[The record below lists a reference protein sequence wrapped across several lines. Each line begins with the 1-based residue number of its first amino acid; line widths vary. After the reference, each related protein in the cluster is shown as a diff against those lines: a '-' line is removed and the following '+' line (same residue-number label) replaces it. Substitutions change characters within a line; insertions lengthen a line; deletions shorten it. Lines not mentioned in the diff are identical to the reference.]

1 MPADPPDLPIPPAA
15 GRVPAGHYALVVGDP
30 AGIAIEPA
38 AGEGTL
44 PSLAEAVTE
53 APRETKRPAG
63 RAAAFEGAVDDVSQA
78 MSQVERTLERATD
91 LMQTRTDPAALSD
104 EIGVLLDLL
113 ARLDHDEHWAEALR
127 VARSLAMLLALLGR
141 WLDLLESLQTALGA
155 AERLGDTGGQAW
167 ALHEQGTLHLAVA
180 EHVGANRLLGRAHD
194 LREQIG
200 DRRALAVTNGNLQV
214 LCRALRAE
222 LDDKSHP
229 SLLERILRKPI
240 AAAALA
246 TALLLLGGVA
256 GALIHGAGD
265 SPVTVTDAG
274 ATVTVSITKTGLG
287 PATTRTVTTEPPT
300 TDPEPTPPPSTSKL
314 SVSRTGPGTIASGD
328 RKIDCGEICSHAYG
342 TGTVVK
348 LTATPTEEGGTFVEW
363 GGACTGA
370 GTCEPTLSGAKSVTA
385 SFAPAPATLT
395 VTTTG
400 DGRGAV
406 KSSDGLINCGGECS
420 HAYPHGT
427 AVTLAAEPVRGFA
440 FEGWSG
446 PGAGDCGADVSCTV
460 TIDEDTSVSAEFANP
475 G

>member
-1 MPADPPDLPIPPAA
+1 LPPDPPDPPIPPVA
-15 GRVPAGHYALVVGDP
+15 GRVPAGRYALVVGDP
-30 AGIAIEPA
+30 AGIAIERA

-63 RAAAFEGAVDDVSQA
+63 RAAAFGGAVDDVSQA
-78 MSQVERTLERATD
+78 MSQVERTLRRATE

-155 AERLGDTGGQAW
+155 AERLGDAGGQAW
-167 ALHEQGTLHLAVA
+167 AVHEQGTLRLAA
-180 EHVGANRLLGRAHD
+180 GEHAGASRLLGRAQE
-194 LREQIG
+194 LRGQIG

-214 LCRALRAE
+214 LCHALRAE
-222 LDDKSHP
+222 LDNKP

-246 TALLLLGGVA
+246 TALLLLGGAA
-256 GALIHGAGD
+256 GALIHGAGG
-265 SPVTVTDAG
+265 SPVTVIDAA
-274 ATVTVSITKTGLG
+274 ATVRVAITKTGPG
-287 PATTRTVTTEPPT
+287 PARTNTVTTVRPT
-300 TDPEPTPPPSTSKL
+300 TDTEPTPPSTSKL

-328 RKIDCGEICSHAYG
+328 GEIDCGEICSHTYR

-363 GGACTGA
+363 GGACTGV
-370 GTCEPTLSGAKSVTA
+370 GTCDPTLSRAKSVTA
-385 SFAPAPATLT
+385 TFAPAPATLT

-406 KSSDGLINCGGECS
+406 KSSDGLINCGEECS
-420 HAYPHGT
+420 HAYLHGT
-427 AVTLAAEPVRGFA
+427 AVKLTAEQVRGFA

-446 PGAGDCGADVSCTV
+446 PGASECGADVSCTV
-460 TIDEDTSVSAEFANP
+460 TIDEDTSVSAEFVNP

>member
-1 MPADPPDLPIPPAA
+1 MPADPPDLPIAPAA
-15 GRVPAGHYALVVGDP
+15 GRVPAGRYALVVGNP
-30 AGIAIEPA
+30 AGIAIEPS

-53 APRETKRPAG
+53 VPRETKRPAG
-63 RAAAFEGAVDDVSQA
+63 RAAAFGGAVEDASQA
-78 MSQVERTLERATD
+78 MSQVERTLKRATE

-155 AERLGDTGGQAW
+155 AERLGDAGGQAW
-167 ALHEQGTLHLAVA
+167 ALHEQGTLHLAAA
-180 EHVGANRLLGRAHD
+180 EHAGANRLLGRAHD

-214 LCRALRAE
+214 LCQALRAE
-222 LDDKSHP
+222 LDDELRP

-240 AAAALA
+240 AAGALA
-246 TALLLLGGVA
+246 TALLLLGGAA

-265 SPVTVTDAG
+265 SPVTVIDAG
-274 ATVTVSITKTGLG
+274 ATVRVSVTKTGPG
-287 PATTRTVTTEPPT
+287 PATTTVTTVPPT
-300 TDPEPTPPPSTSKL
+300 TDTEPKPAGTSKL

-328 RKIDCGEICSHAYG
+328 GEIDCGEVCSHAYR

-363 GGACTGA
+363 GGACTGT
-370 GTCEPTLSGAKSVTA
+370 GTCEPTLSRAKSVTA

-400 DGRGAV
+400 NGRGAV
-406 KSSDGLINCGGECS
+406 KSSDGLINCGEECS

-427 AVTLAAEPVRGFA
+427 AVTLAAEPARGFA

-446 PGAGDCGADVSCTV
+446 PGAGDCGAEVSCTV
-460 TIDEDTSVSAEFANP
+460 TIDEDVSVSAEFANP

>member
-1 MPADPPDLPIPPAA
+1 LPADPPDLPIPRVA

-53 APRETKRPAG
+53 ASKRPAG
-63 RAAAFEGAVDDVSQA
+63 RAAAFEGAVDDVSQT
-78 MSQVERTLERATD
+78 MSRVERTLKRATE

-141 WLDLLESLQTALGA
+141 WLDLLESLRTALGA
-155 AERLGDTGGQAW
+155 AERLGDAGGQAW
-167 ALHEQGTLHLAVA
+167 ALHEQGTLHLAAA
-180 EHVGANRLLGRAHD
+180 EHAGANRLLGRAHE

-200 DRRALAVTNGNLQV
+200 DRRALAVTSGNLQV
-214 LCRALRAE
+214 LCHALRAE
-222 LDDKSHP
+222 LDGKSHP

-246 TALLLLGGVA
+246 TALLLLGGAA

-265 SPVTVTDAG
+265 SPVTVTNAG
-274 ATVTVSITKTGLG
+274 ATVMVSITKTGPG
-287 PATTRTVTTEPPT
+287 PPTTNTVTTEHQK
-300 TDPEPTPPPSTSKL
+300 PPPSTSKL
-314 SVSRTGPGTIASGD
+314 SVATTGPGTIASGD
-328 RKIDCGEICSHAYG
+328 KKIDCGEICSHAYR
-342 TGTVVK
+342 TGTLVK
-348 LTATPTEEGGTFVEW
+348 LTATPTEEGATFVEW
-363 GGACTGA
+363 GGACTGDGA
-370 GTCEPTLSGAKSVTA
+370 CEPTLSRAESVTA
-385 SFAPAPATLT
+385 LFAPAPATLT

-406 KSSDGLINCGGECS
+406 NSSDGLINCGEECS

-427 AVTLAAEPVRGFA
+427 VVTLAAEPGRGFA

-446 PGAGDCGADVSCTV
+446 PRAGDCGADVSCTV
-460 TIDEDTSVSAEFANP
+460 TIDEDTSVSAEFANR

>member
-15 GRVPAGHYALVVGDP
+15 RRVPVGRYALVVGDP
-30 AGIAIEPA
+30 AGIAIERA

-44 PSLAEAVTE
+44 PSLAEAVTK
-53 APRETKRPAG
+53 APRETKRPAR
-63 RAAAFEGAVDDVSQA
+63 RAAAFAGALDDVSQA
-78 MSQVERTLERATD
+78 MSQFERTLRRATE
-91 LMQTRTDPAALSD
+91 LIQTRTDPAALSD

-155 AERLGDTGGQAW
+155 AEHLGDAGGQAW
-167 ALHEQGTLHLAVA
+167 ALHEQGTLHLAAA
-180 EHVGANRLLGRAHD
+180 EHAGANRLLGRAHD
-194 LREQIG
+194 LRESIG
-200 DRRALAVTNGNLQV
+200 DRRALALTNGNLQV
-214 LCRALRAE
+214 LCHALRAE
-222 LDDKSHP
+222 LDGKPHP
-229 SLLERILRKPI
+229 YLLERILRKPI

-246 TALLLLGGVA
+246 TALLLLGGAA

-265 SPVTVTDAG
+265 SPVTVTDAA
-274 ATVTVSITKTGLG
+274 ATVRVSITKTGPG
-287 PATTRTVTTEPPT
+287 PATTNTVTTVRPT
-300 TDPEPTPPPSTSKL
+300 THTEPTPPPPTSRL
-314 SVSRTGPGTIASGD
+314 SVSRTGPGTITSGD
-328 RKIDCGEICSHAYG
+328 GTIDCGEICSHSYG
-342 TGTVVK
+342 TGTAVK

-363 GGACTGA
+363 GGACTGV
-370 GTCEPTLSGAKSVTA
+370 GTCDPTLSRAKSVTA
-385 SFAPAPATLT
+385 TFAPAPATLT

-406 KSSDGLINCGGECS
+406 KSSDGLINCGEECS

-427 AVTLAAEPVRGFA
+427 AVKLTAEPVRGFA

-446 PGAGDCGADVSCTV
+446 PGASECGADVSCTV
-460 TIDEDTSVSAEFANP
+460 TIDEDTSVSAEFVNP